1 MKRESPGKVGDGMV
15 CSNLSEYRS
24 GRVVCFVVCLS
35 LVFFLFMNDNRI
47 VFKTQCKQSKFVF
60 SCKNERKKGTVQKRK
75 VKPT

>member
-47 VFKTQCKQSKFVF
+47 VFIIICKYNMYFIIFHKFVYF
-60 SCKNERKKGTVQKRK
+60 SCLSNT
-75 VKPT
+75 